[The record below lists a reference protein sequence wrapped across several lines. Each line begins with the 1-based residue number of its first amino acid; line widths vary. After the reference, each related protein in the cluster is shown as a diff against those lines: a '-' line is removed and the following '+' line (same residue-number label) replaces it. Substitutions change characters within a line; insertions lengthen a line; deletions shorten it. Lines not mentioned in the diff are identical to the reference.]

1 MDDGM
6 EAGESPILG
15 RIVVVIDEPFYR
27 HNGRIFS
34 SSTWAGFAGHL
45 AAHCARLTL
54 MPPLADAEP
63 PEGANAVPP
72 NVHVQGRFFYQHVE
86 DCYRLYAWH
95 RHGLLREAQRLF
107 RDQDVVIIRLPLA
120 LGRVLAGTAWRLGKP
135 TVALLAGDVL
145 DANRYVGRRGLKAFL
160 ARCVARYHR
169 RLELRIAGGSV
180 MTAVWSE
187 GLLGPFGSVAERM
200 ALGAS
205 PSLSARQIVRRTREW
220 QPPVRLVRVCPLAP
234 TKGVEYLIEAVLRLR
249 RRGLDVR
256 LDIAGDAA
264 DPLYLE
270 RLKAQVARDGLEDR
284 VTFHGRLPFGPVLFD
299 FYLAGD
305 IHVISSVSEGLP
317 RCLVEGRAFGLPTAA
332 TCVGGIPSV
341 VHDGVDGLL
350 VAPRNAEA
358 LADAVA
364 RLAGDEALRRR
375 IIDEGYRLAERETA
389 EFQAR
394 RLATL
399 VGRALR
405 GEALGPAALDLHRI

>member
-1 MDDGM
+1 M
-6 EAGESPILG
+6 ETSESPILG
-15 RIVVVIDEPFYR
+15 RTVVVIDEPFYR
-27 HNGRIFS
+27 YNGQVFG

-54 MPPLADAEP
+54 MPPLAEAKP

-72 NVHVQGRFFYQHVE
+72 NVHVQGRFFYEHVE
-86 DCYRLYAWH
+86 DCYRRYAWQ
-95 RHGLLREAQRLF
+95 RRGLLCEAERLF
-107 RDQDVVIIRLPLA
+107 RDQDVVIIRLPLPVGRA
-120 LGRVLAGTAWRLGKP
+120 LAEAAWRLGKP

-145 DANRYVGRRGLKAFL
+145 SASRYADRGGVKAFL
-160 ARCVARYHR
+160 ARCMARHHR
-169 RLELRIAGGSV
+169 RLELRIARGSA

-187 GLLGPFGSVAERM
+187 GLLGPFGAVAKRI

-220 QPPVRLVRVCPLAP
+220 RPPVRLVRVCPLAP
-234 TKGVEYLIEAVLRLR
+234 TKGLDFLVEAVRLVL

-264 DPLYLE
+264 DALHGE
-270 RLKAQVARDGLEDR
+270 SLKAQVAKAGLEDR

-299 FYLAGD
+299 FYQAGD
-305 IHVISSVSEGLP
+305 IHVISSISEGMP
-317 RCLVEGRAFGLPTAA
+317 RCLVEGRAFGLPTVA
-332 TCVGGIPSV
+332 TSVGGIPAV

-350 VAPRNAEA
+350 VPPRSAEA

-375 IIDEGYRLAERETA
+375 IIEEGYRLAEQETA

-405 GEALGPAALDLHRI
+405 GEDLGPAALDLHVI